1 MNNINKSNKKM
12 KKTKKCKLKIGQKVK
27 GHVLEKDRDLKRV
40 LIVEN
45 VQNCFFKGGSMGF
58 MSKGKREEQELI
70 KKINFLINLEEKS
83 IKYKNAGL
91 SGKKTKKGGLLSKI
105 VQEDNSLFQTNSRKK
120 YYYDIIVFSCTTNPP
135 DHYIFSSHHYLRDSK
150 MYKPYV
156 ETEGKRS
163 KTYRGKDKFQ
173 GREEIVL
180 LPDHALTDGSDFH
193 MEGNKKLIG
202 IDFHPDLDISSLYRP
217 FDNKHR
223 SVFLNKQHYHNRGFI
238 IHKGT
243 TKKGC
248 RSSFFHSDMKTTGLN
263 KFLKCNNIVDL
274 TVCGMG
280 REHSIYLTL
289 MDSLSCKNIKIRSI
303 VSDATKNLGIEIPP
317 QMYPKDVEKELK
329 SKKNEDF
336 IDISKFFK
344 LLKNNGILPI
354 TIEILVDITKS
365 EKIFDKQEK
374 MGELQG
380 SIASLENF
388 FSKGLEKPPDDNV
401 LERSKR
407 NNKIGGTNRFSALF
421 T

>member
-1 MNNINKSNKKM
+1 MNNTNNMRKGKKS
-12 KKTKKCKLKIGQKVK
+12 KKCKLKIGQKVRS
-27 GHVLEKDRDLKRV
+27 HVLDKDRDLKRV

-45 VQNCFFKGGSMGF
+45 VQNCFFKGGSLGF
-58 MSKGKREEQELI
+58 MSKGKKEEEELI

-105 VQEDNSLFQTNSRKK
+105 VNDDNSLFQTNARKK

-135 DHYIFSSHHYLRDSK
+135 DHFIFSSHHYLRDSK
-150 MYKPYV
+150 KFKPYV
-156 ETEGKRS
+156 ETDGKRE
-163 KTYRGKDKFQ
+163 KTIIPDDKFQ
-173 GREEIVL
+173 GKNKILL

-248 RSSFFHSDMKTTGLN
+248 RSAFFNSDMKTTGLN
-263 KFLKCNNIVDL
+263 KFLKCNDIVDL

-289 MDSLSCKNIKIRSI
+289 MDSLRLKNIKIRSI
-303 VSDATKNLGIEIPP
+303 VSDATKNLGIELPR
-317 QMYPKDVEKELK
+317 QVYPEEVEKELK

-336 IDISKFFK
+336 IDTSKFFN
-344 LLKNNGILPI
+344 LLKKNKIIPV
-354 TIEILVDITKS
+354 TVEILVDITKS
-365 EKIFDKQEK
+365 ESIFDKQEK
-374 MGELQG
+374 MGQIRG
-380 SIASLENF
+380 SISSLENF
-388 FSKGLEKPPDDNV
+388 FSKGLEKPPNDNL
-401 LERSKR
+401 LEKSKS
-407 NNKIGGTNRFSALF
+407 KKKNRI
-421 T
+421 